1 MENLY
6 LFMRKR
12 VCQQEKNISK
22 TVIFPCGGREM
33 SIILQPGQRPLGTP
47 EIGLTK
53 ERGSKVIFG
62 SFPEVN
68 VNGWH
73 GECHFLQGC
82 WANCVK
88 G

>member
-1 MENLY
+1 
-6 LFMRKR
+6 
-12 VCQQEKNISK
+12 
-22 TVIFPCGGREM
+22 M